1 MSYLDNDELY
11 KPNVGDSSVYT
22 LSEDIP
28 VSKEVLAKKYP
39 KVFNM
44 GVGKLER
51 EYHIRLDPK
60 MNPVKHAP
68 RRVPVA
74 LRAPL
79 TNTLE
84 DMVRQDIIAPVTKP
98 TSWISSMVVVPKKMV
113 TCVYFWIRRTSIWLS
128 NVNITHYQPLKML
141 RHDYMGPNFSQ
152 FWMYTMDFGMLC
164 SMNHYHSSPHF
175 SHLLGGTGGSVC
187 LLDSA
192 LHLRCFN
199 VECKS

>member
-1 MSYLDNDELY
+1 MEIVSYLDNDELY
-11 KPNVGDSSVYT
+11 KPNVGNSTVYT

-39 KVFNM
+39 KVFHM
-44 GVGKLER
+44 GVGKLEG
-51 EYHIRLDPK
+51 EYHIRLDSK

-98 TSWISSMVVVPKKMV
+98 TSWISSMVVVPKKKCDLRICLDPRDLNKAIQHEHYPLPTIEDV
-113 TCVYFWIRRTSIWLS
+113 ATRLYGAKLFTILDVRNGFWHVVLDESSSFLTTFHTPFGRYRWTCM
-128 NVNITHYQPLKML
+128 P
-141 RHDYMGPNFSQ
+141 
-152 FWMYTMDFGMLC
+152 FGIC
-164 SMNHYHSSPHF
+164 SAPEVF
-175 SHLLGGTGGSVC
+175 Q
-187 LLDSA
+187 
-192 LHLRCFN
+192 R
-199 VECKS
+199 